1 MMSSLKETQAESY
14 EHGSQSQRG
23 AGMQLIANLDIPRGS
38 NVLDLGCGTGSLT
51 KALSNK
57 VGSEGKVVAVDPDGE
72 RIQLA
77 KMKYPASNTEYV
89 QANDSTF
96 PPGKYDLVYC
106 NATIHWIH
114 DKKALFKRVYQNL
127 RPGGQFAFTTPD
139 GGLPI
144 PDIGM
149 KLFNELLGNDFL
161 HKMHNLI
168 KLYLTADE
176 YKTLARDTGFIE
188 SSFTTEN
195 LYPEWK
201 DLDHYIDS
209 MYGWFGGAFDPAE
222 FDNDGLLEIKK
233 EYGDGPVVQTEP
245 IRKLEII
252 LVKPVN

>member
-1 MMSSLKETQAESY
+1 M
-14 EHGSQSQRG
+14 
-23 AGMQLIANLDIPRGS
+23 
-38 NVLDLGCGTGSLT
+38 
-51 KALSNK
+51 
-57 VGSEGKVVAVDPDGE
+57 VAADPDGE

-77 KMKYPASNTEYV
+77 KMMYPASNTEYI

-106 NATIHWIH
+106 NVTIHWIH
-114 DKKALFKRVYQNL
+114 NKKALFKRAYENL

-144 PDIGM
+144 PDIGI
-149 KLFNELLGNDFL
+149 KLFNKLVGNNFL
-161 HKMHNLI
+161 YRMHNQI
-168 KLYLTADE
+168 KVYLLVDE
-176 YKTLARDTGFIE
+176 YKTLACDTGFIE
-188 SSFTTEN
+188 SSFITED

-222 FDNDGLLEIKK
+222 FDKDALLKIKK

-252 LVKPVN
+252 LTKPFN